1 MARALIIVVLLWL
14 LVAVLFVLLIGPV
27 FADDSVQVYLAFV
40 FFKNQQGNE
49 QSIIIGSDSLPGC
62 QEAFKAMLSGVGGDA
77 TDFSVAGCKPY
88 LMSNLP
94 KS

>member
-1 MARALIIVVLLWL
+1 MKKIFATLLLTLFIV
-14 LVAVLFVLLIGPV
+14 APV

-40 FFKNQQGNE
+40 FFKNPQGRE
-49 QSIIIGSDSLPGC
+49 MSIIIGSDSLDGC

-77 TDFSVAGCKPY
+77 TDFSVMGCKPY
-88 LMSNLP
+88 ALSNLP